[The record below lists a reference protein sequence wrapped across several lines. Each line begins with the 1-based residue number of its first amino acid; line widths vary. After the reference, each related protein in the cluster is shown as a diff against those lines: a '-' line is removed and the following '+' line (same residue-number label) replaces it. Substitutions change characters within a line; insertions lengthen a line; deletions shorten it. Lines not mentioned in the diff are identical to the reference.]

1 MHGVNT
7 HSRVTDL
14 FLQAA
19 RSAPEGQGMD
29 PDVQVGLGVLFYG
42 SGEYEKAVDCF
53 VTALNT
59 RKDVRKFKFLRI
71 LSITKLKSYFK
82 FK

>member
-1 MHGVNT
+1 MHGVMDT

-53 VTALNT
+53 VTALNI
-59 RKDVRKFKFLRI
+59 RKDVSNLQLIWFYMLN
-71 LSITKLKSYFK
+71 
-82 FK
+82 

>member
-1 MHGVNT
+1 MHGVMNT

-42 SGEYEKAVDCF
+42 SSEYEKAVDCF
-53 VTALNT
+53 VAALNT
-59 RKDVRKFKFLRI
+59 RKDVRNL
-71 LSITKLKSYFK
+71 
-82 FK
+82 